1 MRNNIFIPKLCKVG
15 FNTRE
20 DTYTEKLGYII
31 YHDGKVWRKE
41 KSWESWIE
49 TYISEE
55 EFEKKKQESY
65 NECIKRAKQYYDSD
79 VLRFTEMIKEGYVFE
94 KPRNYNYPKEYY
106 DDLVNNAKIYLDK
119 NKTFE
124 DYCRNRYIADSLEKY
139 RFNIDR
145 TSFDKSIAPIEFENI
160 PIEGFVLNK
169 KAGGYSSGW
178 NHRST
183 YCRVY
188 DPRGFEFEITIPN
201 LLYILENTNSIKG
214 KGLEGKFIYGWDGK
228 DLVLVPE
235 QSVEYKEMV
244 EFTNLRD
251 LKVKKKDLKVGYNY
265 ICSDTV
271 IRTYMG
277 EYYEKDYYGIVA
289 KKLWFADNKENLYF
303 RTMAIKSIKKE
314 LDVNVD
320 FANLFDKFKKTD
332 NLILG
337 EPEYELCKS
346 VELPE
351 PPQGYKSYCEYLKDD
366 ENNFKPIC
374 FYYENHFHH
383 PPHFRIKNEEFKDFE
398 SLLTKYELWQIKT
411 TK

>member
-1 MRNNIFIPKLCKVG
+1 MKNNIFIPKLCKVG

-20 DTYTEKLGYII
+20 DTYTKKLGYII
-31 YHDGKVWRKE
+31 YNDGKVWRKE
-41 KSWESWIE
+41 KSWESWRE
-49 TYISEE
+49 KYITQE
-55 EFEKKKQESY
+55 EFDRQKQESY
-65 NECIKRAKQYYDSD
+65 NEFIKRSKLYYADSYSEYSKQ
-79 VLRFTEMIKEGYVFE
+79 TKEDYVFDTY
-94 KPRNYNYPKEYY
+94 KNYARSQEYK
-106 DDLVNNAKIYLDK
+106 DSVIKNAKEWLEN

-124 DYCRNRYIADSLEKY
+124 DYCINRKIS
-139 RFNIDR
+139 
-145 TSFDKSIAPIEFENI
+145 TSIENYQFDIPGATFDKSIEPIEFENV
-160 PIEGFVLNK
+160 PTEGFVLNR

-188 DPRGFEFEITIPN
+188 DPRGFEFEISIPN
-201 LLYILENTNSIKG
+201 LLYILENANCIKG

-251 LKVKKKDLKVGYNY
+251 LKVKKRDLKVGYNY
-265 ICSDTV
+265 ICSDNV

-277 EYYEKDYYGIVA
+277 EYYEKNLYGVLA
-289 KKLWFADNKENLYF
+289 KKLWFADNNKELF
-303 RTMAIKSIKKE
+303 FTTLTIKSVKKE
-314 LDVNVD
+314 LGVNFD

-346 VELPE
+346 VELPKDSYR
-351 PPQGYKSYCEYLKDD
+351 YKYYCEYLKDD
-366 ENNFKPIC
+366 ENNFKPVC
-374 FYYENHFHH
+374 FYYESYS
-383 PPHFRIKNEEFKDFE
+383 PSPHFRIGGDKFNDFE
-398 SLLTKYELWQIKT
+398 SLLTKYELWQLKT

>member
-1 MRNNIFIPKLCKVG
+1 MKNNIFIPKLCKVG

-20 DTYTEKLGYII
+20 DTYTKKLGYII

-55 EFEKKKQESY
+55 EFEKRKQESY
-65 NECIKRAKQYYDSD
+65 NHYIKCAKQYYDSD
-79 VLRFTEMIKEGYVFE
+79 VLRFTEMLKEDYVFE
-94 KPRNYNYPKEYY
+94 NPRNYNYPKEYY
-106 DDLVNNAKIYLDK
+106 DDLKNNAKIYLDK

-124 DYCRNRYIADSLEKY
+124 DYCRNRHIANSIEKY
-139 RFNIDR
+139 QFNIHR
-145 TSFDKSIAPIEFENI
+145 TSFDKSITPIEFENV

-244 EFTNLRD
+244 EFTSLRD
-251 LKVKKKDLKVGYNY
+251 LKVKKKDLKEGYNY
-265 ICSDTV
+265 ICSDNV

-277 EYYEKDYYGIVA
+277 EYYEKDYYGVIA
-289 KKLWFADNKENLYF
+289 KKLWFANNNKKLF
-303 RTMAIKSIKKE
+303 FTTLTIKSIKKE
-314 LDVNVD
+314 VDVNVD
-320 FANLFDKFKKTD
+320 FANLFDKFKEID
-332 NLILG
+332 NLILR

-346 VELPE
+346 VILPE
-351 PPQGYKSYCEYLKDD
+351 QSKGYAYYCKYLKDD
-366 ENNFKPIC
+366 NNNFQPIH
-374 FYYENHFHH
+374 FNYYIGYSDS
-383 PPHFRIKNEEFKDFE
+383 PHFRIRGEQFKDFE